1 MFGSWVWVLT
11 WLYFAAVVA
20 YQLCLKMGDVLGDG
34 TEGNVFIQLFGDK
47 GMTEQI
53 QLRQAGN
60 SKIRFEK
67 GRTYKFTV
75 ETIDIGKVRSLWH
88 YDSMHVWTFVY
99 CTLKGVVMFKWLV
112 ISESLPTIPQ
122 KKNHVHQ

>member
-1 MFGSWVWVLT
+1 
-11 WLYFAAVVA
+11 
-20 YQLCLKMGDVLGDG
+20 MGEVLGDG

-75 ETIDIGKVRSLWH
+75 ETIDIGKVRFAWNVFSEISARHSSVRCVQCSEEQHVSDSSLYVCVSPCIEH
-88 YDSMHVWTFVY
+88 VSATVCDSQTGAERDNGYIIFQW
-99 CTLKGVVMFKWLV
+99 
-112 ISESLPTIPQ
+112 
-122 KKNHVHQ
+122 

>member
-88 YDSMHVWTFVY
+88 YMTV
-99 CTLKGVVMFKWLV
+99 CTYEHLCIVL
-112 ISESLPTIPQ
+112 
-122 KKNHVHQ
+122 

>member
-1 MFGSWVWVLT
+1 MCFLGSRFLT
-11 WLYFAAVVA
+11 WLCFVAVVA

-75 ETIDIGKVRSLWH
+75 ETIDIGKVS
-88 YDSMHVWTFVY
+88 FVRHHATE
-99 CTLKGVVMFKWLV
+99 CT
-112 ISESLPTIPQ
+112 
-122 KKNHVHQ
+122 

>member
-1 MFGSWVWVLT
+1 MFDRPQRPKSICKNCGFLLTEKYPNHKVL
-11 WLYFAAVVA
+11 LCFVAVVA
-20 YQLCLKMGDVLGDG
+20 YQLCLKMGEVLGDG

-60 SKIRFEK
+60 SKISFEK

-75 ETIDIGKVRSLWH
+75 ETIDIGKVR
-88 YDSMHVWTFVY
+88 FVRN
-99 CTLKGVVMFKWLV
+99 V
-112 ISESLPTIPQ
+112 SS
-122 KKNHVHQ
+122 

>member
-1 MFGSWVWVLT
+1 MKTCSCSKT
-11 WLYFAAVVA
+11 KHYFAVVA

-75 ETIDIGKVRSLWH
+75 ETVDIGKVRL
-88 YDSMHVWTFVY
+88 
-99 CTLKGVVMFKWLV
+99 L
-112 ISESLPTIPQ
+112 
-122 KKNHVHQ
+122 

>member
-1 MFGSWVWVLT
+1 MIFFTLTWGVVNVFSWFSVLT
-11 WLYFAAVVA
+11 SLCFAAVVA

-75 ETIDIGKVRSLWH
+75 ETIDIGKVR
-88 YDSMHVWTFVY
+88 FV
-99 CTLKGVVMFKWLV
+99 
-112 ISESLPTIPQ
+112 
-122 KKNHVHQ
+122 

>member
-1 MFGSWVWVLT
+1 MKTCSRSKTNHFV
-11 WLYFAAVVA
+11 AVVA

-75 ETIDIGKVRSLWH
+75 ETVDMGKVRL
-88 YDSMHVWTFVY
+88 
-99 CTLKGVVMFKWLV
+99 L
-112 ISESLPTIPQ
+112 
-122 KKNHVHQ
+122 